1 MHDKKL
7 IHIVH
12 FLTPDIDLCTC
23 SHRFTCAHSSHKNFT
38 TTIHTYSTLHK
49 ILCILGVASEIRA
62 LKNASTRIRNT
73 MNRLNEQIFCPY
85 CMRLCD
91 FRGNLRNG
99 STTLSPECTD
109 SRGIGAETRAGARSS
124 RRILGSSL
132 SLAYTPRVEKLVQ

>member
-1 MHDKKL
+1 MLDKKL

-99 STTLSPECTD
+99 STTLSLRSARIRVVSGRKRVLEHAR
-109 SRGIGAETRAGARSS
+109 RGESWGLPYPL
-124 RRILGSSL
+124 RIHRGLKS
-132 SLAYTPRVEKLVQ
+132 